1 MSDLSTREQI
11 RAAAIERLARWQHQ
25 LTRAKEP
32 DCVVPPWAEDSE
44 ERREAHRA
52 AVSGYVDALGD
63 LLPTGVEWGVRYE
76 AADITPRMDNPGGIS
91 THTRTLPNEAHA
103 RAAVANGA
111 PIRVTNRRA
120 VSRYAHD
127 WTEEDA

>member
-11 RAAAIERLARWQHQ
+11 RGEAIDRIARVLFEADAADACSDAPYE
-25 LTRAKEP
+25 
-32 DCVVPPWAEDSE
+32 DWAPRY
-44 ERREAHRA
+44 RRKALPF
-52 AVSGYVDALGD
+52 VDALGD
-63 LLPTGVEWGVRYE
+63 LLPTSIEWGVRYE
-76 AADITPRMDNPGGIS
+76 APDITPRMDNPGGIS
-91 THTRTLPNEAHA
+91 THTRTLPNEAHV

>member
-11 RAAAIERLARWQHQ
+11 RGEAADRIARAIYTAGVAPEFRSSWETVSEA
-25 LTRAKEP
+25 TRQA
-32 DCVVPPWAEDSE
+32 VT
-44 ERREAHRA
+44 REATW
-52 AVSGYVDALGD
+52 YVDALGD
-63 LLPTGVEWGVRYE
+63 LLPTGIEWGVRYE
-76 AADITPRMDNPGGIS
+76 AADITPRMDNPSGIS

-111 PIRVTNRRA
+111 PIRVANRRA

-127 WTEEDA
+127 WIEVTE